1 MITMKEIKKAKIIG
15 SIIGVILF
23 IILVAGFTYAW
34 FTWESNKINISGN
47 TACFDINYTEG
58 NAVTDDLLLID
69 ANKLVT
75 LDKITIKKGMAVT
88 NLSAGKDPKCTKL
101 NAKLIINLNVVEV
114 SSAYSSSGS
123 SSGALHY
130 VVASYDASTYPVVSS
145 TELEGIEF
153 DILETGTITSTGEI
167 KAYEK
172 ELNSDGTIDNYLIIF
187 YIDGNQASNDVDNTN
202 LNIKIEAVASQI

>member
-1 MITMKEIKKAKIIG
+1 MITMKEIKKAKIFG
-15 SIIGVILF
+15 SIIGIIFF

-34 FTWESNKINISGN
+34 FTWKSNKINISGN

-101 NAKLIINLNVVEV
+101 NAKLIINLNAIEV
-114 SSAYSSSGS
+114 SDIYSSSGTS
-123 SSGALHY
+123 AEALHY
-130 VVASYDASTYPVVSS
+130 VIANYDASTYPVVSS
-145 TELEGIEF
+145 TELEGIAF
-153 DILETGTITSTGEI
+153 DILETGTITSAGKI
-167 KAYEK
+167 KVYEK
-172 ELNSDGTIDNYLIIF
+172 ELNADGTIDNYLIIF
-187 YIDGNQASNDVDNTN
+187 YIDGNKASNSVGETN
-202 LNIKIEAVASQI
+202 LNIKIEAVISQS